1 MTALTRTVTPRVCSL
16 RASTRLHNQMLQA
29 IIKCPMSFFDATPL
43 GRVLN
48 RFSKDQDIADGSL
61 PKSLNELYSCALTM
75 VGTIAL
81 MVVVTPISLLGV
93 VPVMYIY
100 YSVFNYYRCTS
111 REIKRLEANVRS
123 PIYAHFTESING
135 VACLRAFNF
144 LEGFERESQ
153 QRIDAL
159 NRVFWPM
166 ISCNRWLGL
175 RLELCG
181 DVLCRCCAGFQGW
194 S

>member
-1 MTALTRTVTPRVCSL
+1 VTPRVCSL
-16 RASTRLHNQMLQA
+16 RASTRLHNQILQA

-48 RFSKDQDIADGSL
+48 RFSKA
-61 PKSLNELYSCALTM
+61 
-75 VGTIAL
+75 
-81 MVVVTPISLLGV
+81 LLGV

-100 YSVFNYYRCTS
+100 YSVFNYFRCTS
-111 REIKRLEANVRS
+111 REIKTSASRPMSARPSTRS
-123 PIYAHFTESING
+123 SPNPSTAS
-135 VACLRAFNF
+135 CLRAFNF
-144 LEGFERESQ
+144 LEGFEWKI
-153 QRIDAL
+153 QRCIDAL
-159 NRVFWPM
+159 NRVFWLM

-181 DVLCRCCAGFQGW
+181 NVGVALGR